1 MALLRRE
8 KMVTS
13 ELDLLALERQ
23 KMPWVKIEKSYTLET
38 SEGGDISNWF
48 IRTAFSTDRLSLY
61 VRARLA

>member
-23 KMPWVKIEKSYTLET
+23 KMPWAKVEKSCTLET
-38 SEGGDISNWF
+38 SEGGDISN
-48 IRTAFSTDRLSLY
+48 
-61 VRARLA
+61 